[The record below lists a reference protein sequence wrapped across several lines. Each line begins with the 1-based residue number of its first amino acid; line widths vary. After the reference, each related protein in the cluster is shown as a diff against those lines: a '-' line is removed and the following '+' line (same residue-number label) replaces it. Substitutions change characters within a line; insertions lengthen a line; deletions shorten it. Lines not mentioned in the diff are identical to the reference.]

1 MVQAG
6 QDKKVTPKN
15 KAKRPGS
22 MVKAV
27 EHLPNKHETQS
38 SNPSITKNKN
48 V

>member
-6 QDKKVTPKN
+6 QDKKITPKTRV
-15 KAKRPGS
+15 KMAGG
-22 MVKAV
+22 MVQAV
-27 EHLPNKHETQS
+27 EHLPNKYETQS